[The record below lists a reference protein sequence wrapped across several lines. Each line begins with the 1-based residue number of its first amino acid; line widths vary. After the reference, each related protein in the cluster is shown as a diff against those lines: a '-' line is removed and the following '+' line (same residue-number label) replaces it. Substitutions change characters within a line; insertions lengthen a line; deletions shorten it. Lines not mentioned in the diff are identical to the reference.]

1 MTHIS
6 KLNKLQN
13 TEMDSQFQIVSLS
26 LKHNILSFNK
36 EFSSWVQLE
45 YHNISLKRGMG
56 LVCGI
61 LGLGGMVQHGGLEHD
76 VHKLGHGLEHELEH
90 GLQHR
95 IFPWHKDCGHLVVQ
109 HGAGWRLWNDKIH
122 GAYGQHGLQM
132 ERYHA

>member
-1 MTHIS
+1 MELACGRLELGEQLAYEQLGLH
-6 KLNKLQN
+6 
-13 TEMDSQFQIVSLS
+13 
-26 LKHNILSFNK
+26 K
-36 EFSSWVQLE
+36 ELACGQLE
-45 YHNISLKRGMG
+45 HGMG

-109 HGAGWRLWNDKIH
+109 HGAGWRQWNDKIH